1 MLESHSHFLKAQ
13 RQKKS
18 FKPKLQPLFF
28 LRFRRNSCFQAEGFS
43 SFFDAGCI
51 RLTFRTFFHPRRMM
65 KAEPSCRLFGAAIFY
80 LEGCVCDDFIAL
92 IRRHSRDAAYVSA
105 DGAGCGARI
114 PAPAISPKHDEP
126 ADGTRCGHHARR
138 VVLFA
143 PCARADVRAVPPAK
157 PAPDVQRRISARR
170 AARAVGGC
178 AAFTPDAPNA
188 AVRRS
193 FFFGQLSGAV
203 EPLAGI
209 LGALLAIRV
218 RAALPLLLSLSG
230 GAMVT
235 VILAELLP
243 ECQKCP
249 RQRLMV
255 LATLAGF
262 VLMMALDT
270 MGIG

>member
-13 RQKKS
+13 RRKRS
-18 FKPKLQPLFF
+18 FEPKLQPLFF

-65 KAEPSCRLFGAAIFY
+65 KAEPSCRLFGAAIFH
-80 LEGCVCDDFIAL
+80 LEGCVSDDFIPPV
-92 IRRHSRDAAYVSA
+92 RRYSRDAAYVSA

-114 PAPAISPKHDEP
+114 PAPAISPKRDEP
-126 ADGTRCGHHARR
+126 ADGARCGHHARR

-170 AARAVGGC
+170 AARAVGGR

-188 AVRRS
+188 TVRRAPQNRS
-193 FFFGQLSGAV
+193 ADWQHHPAQHSRR
-203 EPLAGI
+203 
-209 LGALLAIRV
+209 LGGRLRV
-218 RAALPLLLSLSG
+218 RCFGDPRRSG
-230 GAMVT
+230 VAQRVDACHRHCA
-235 VILAELLP
+235 AELP
-243 ECQKCP
+243 
-249 RQRLMV
+249 
-255 LATLAGF
+255 
-262 VLMMALDT
+262 
-270 MGIG
+270 